1 MAASYVENNVKEYEG
16 LVLLAAYSTA
26 DLSKSSLDVLSIYG
40 SEDTV
45 LNKEKY
51 EANILNLPE
60 DFVEIIIDGGC
71 HAYFGMYGYQKGDGV
86 PEISNEEQ
94 ISKTADLITNFIY

>member
-26 DLSKSSLDVLSIYG
+26 DLSKSSL
-40 SEDTV
+40 
-45 LNKEKY
+45 
-51 EANILNLPE
+51 
-60 DFVEIIIDGGC
+60 DGGC